1 MKGDSEGRDP
11 STTNVLV
18 LLQPLFSNSQVSFL
32 SFKPIHRWDSE
43 QTIHQCAVSKT
54 LWEKQKHD
62 HSYGRQSTGNSTSF
76 VICFGGTRFSH
87 AVIQE
92 AFNSNREYF
101 RRQNQNHSRLYQSY
115 NLFKYMYNSSYAL
128 LYSRY
133 FIYLLCGR
141 CLLYLQW
148 NSVTTN
154 KNIDFTKIHRRAV
167 THKHHFFFFFF
178 MSCKDTEKCSCA

>member
-1 MKGDSEGRDP
+1 MKGDSEGYPCTLCINVIDCPDP

-18 LLQPLFSNSQVSFL
+18 LLQPFFSNSQISFQ
-32 SFKPIHRWDSE
+32 SFKLIHRWDFD

-54 LWEKQKHD
+54 LGGKQKHH
-62 HSYGRQSTGNSTSF
+62 HSYLRQSTGSF
-76 VICFGGTRFSH
+76 
-87 AVIQE
+87 IQE
-92 AFNSNREYF
+92 AFHLNRKYF
-101 RRQNQNHSRLYQSY
+101 RRQNQNHSHLYQSY

-133 FIYLLCGR
+133 FRYLLCGH

-154 KNIDFTKIHRRAV
+154 KNIDFT
-167 THKHHFFFFFF
+167 TLY
-178 MSCKDTEKCSCA
+178 

>member
-1 MKGDSEGRDP
+1 MYPCVSLIDCHDP

-18 LLQPLFSNSQVSFL
+18 LLQPFFSNSQISFL
-32 SFKPIHRWDSE
+32 SFKLIHQRDFD
-43 QTIHQCAVSKT
+43 QTINQCAVSKT
-54 LWEKQKHD
+54 LWERQKHD
-62 HSYGRQSTGNSTSF
+62 HSYCRQSTGNSTSS
-76 VICFGGTRFSH
+76 VICFAGTRFSH
-87 AVIQE
+87 AVVQE
-92 AFNSNREYF
+92 AFHLNRKYF

-133 FIYLLCGR
+133 FIYLLCGH

-154 KNIDFTKIHRRAV
+154 KNIDFT
-167 THKHHFFFFFF
+167 TLY
-178 MSCKDTEKCSCA
+178 